1 MFFALVAMLLLGA
14 MNVSAE
20 EKSLQDVPFWTH
32 EGGWGLEEAKSTPA
46 ECAWVVGEASGLPY
60 GDSNVN
66 NFADLSGY
74 EKLVV
79 VASAGEPRFLFNR
92 DQTEGQWD
100 ATEANSHLIDN
111 TKGGWCSKYF
121 TKDGNTYT
129 VDLKQLVNDK
139 GFAYL
144 HAIKGANWADVTIES
159 IVVISKGKEKQ
170 VGWINIVTNSDLEGE
185 DISSFAYALHANSN
199 DGNVTFPA
207 VIEDGVGKGG
217 SRGLS
222 IKSDADAAETWTTQL
237 FIVLP
242 EVLPAGTQWRFSM
255 DGVANPEAELGTG
268 CHAEPRNWKDG
279 GSALSSDFGT
289 NPKLTTEWSTI
300 TAKGTISEDLAGKSF
315 QSLCFDLNLDKTTA
329 TQYYFDNIKFEIYKY
344 GTSAVFCGEVVKV
357 DFGFETNIPELCKAA
372 GKSRV
377 IFPVENVKVLANGQE
392 IGVISAEGFADGR
405 FYIFLEE
412 ALEDNAEVQVIY
424 NNAAGNLQ
432 LKYAGGANAGQV
444 IPSVDEIA
452 SYDAE
457 AADGDDI
464 YSYAMLPPSIVS
476 AYPEQGSF
484 NVKKDLKEFKVK
496 FDKNADA
503 SQIVAKL
510 DGNALTVSPNSGY
523 AEEFVLKYAGEDLKD
538 GLHTI
543 NISKIYPEA
552 ILDEEVYADTTY
564 QFSVGAP
571 DATDVPFDLIPASY
585 FNDCAAGSVP
595 EGFKLFADGDP
606 AEERV
611 PGGNYGSG
619 NRMMNFAA
627 GGDFT
632 KGLYMRTWY
641 LTYGANDETH
651 VLTMEA
657 GKKYNISFNSCM
669 WTNSAARYMKF
680 QIMSGEQEVYSK
692 VVEQTVSAGENAN
705 NAVKNS
711 TSTSIDFIP
720 EADGNYVMNWIVAK
734 DADGTPT
741 DNSWQNGVILANVK
755 VSYIPNAYGV
765 VEMLAVN
772 EALKKAKDTQDS
784 FAEKQER
791 YDGAAQTALSNAI
804 AKVEGEKDGY
814 TSPSECEAA
823 IELLGATSEDYVNH
837 VNLCNDYDAQIQT
850 GSATVDQNK
859 ETKFKSTALYG
870 ELVTIVDKYHGRSWM
885 ENVAEEGAE
894 QEKWER
900 KYEYDILKDE
910 AALNAAIAD
919 LSEIVN
925 TTAKL
930 FTTGKSERKTTGV
943 AALVERLRLG
953 AEALKVLDAED
964 PAIQIALDALD
975 DDDSIAEALMAKIT
989 KALYGKLKDDAD
1001 GSFFKS
1007 VDAETGEESAKPFDL
1022 TVFAKNP
1029 NLYSREF
1036 SSTVP
1041 GWTINAGNP
1050 IAWTDWNANNSHGE
1064 KTAYVEDCCIYL
1076 QWHAVCNVEQTIT
1089 NLPKG
1094 VYTIY
1099 FNANDNS
1106 STSDGT
1112 YVYVKTS
1119 ATPAVEDG
1127 AELDPAVNY
1136 AGYAQVN
1143 NTGWDRNIEGIT
1155 VTDGQL
1161 TLGFISGTQSQ
1172 PFLDYVTIKMTGKA
1186 EGVDYAKEYGDASG
1200 IEIVEVNN
1208 KAQNGVLYN
1217 IAGQKVDK
1225 SFKGIVIMNGR
1236 KFVVK

>member
-32 EGGWGLEEAKSTPA
+32 EGGWGLEEAKSTTA

-144 HAIKGANWADVTIES
+144 HAIKGANWEDVTIES
-159 IVVISKGKEKQ
+159 MVVISKGKEKQ
-170 VGWINIVTNSDLEGE
+170 VGWINIVTNSDLEGD
-185 DISSFAYALHANSN
+185 DISSFAYALHANSS

-268 CHAEPRNWKDG
+268 CHAQPRDWKDG

-377 IFPVENVKVLANGQE
+377 IFPTENVKVLANGQE
-392 IGVISAEGFADGR
+392 ISIISAEGFADGR

-412 ALEDNAEVQVIY
+412 ALDDNAEVQVIY

-457 AADGDDI
+457 AAEGDDI
-464 YSYAMLPPSIVS
+464 YSYAMLSPSIVS

-543 NISKIYPEA
+543 NITKIYPEA

-680 QIMSGEQEVYSK
+680 QIMNGEQEVYSK

-885 ENVAEEGAE
+885 ENVAAEGEEA
-894 QEKWER
+894 KWER

-925 TTAKL
+925 KTAKL

-1225 SFKGIVIMNGR
+1225 SFKGIVIMNG
-1236 KFVVK
+1236 KKVVIK